1 MNQLESTIKAEKKKQ
16 LNNMRANMLNRRI
29 AKEKKRKQA
38 EEEIERIQKK
48 QQILKFNSK
57 MAIAFRK
64 MVKEKEKAIGVQ
76 IEEKENRLAAQDR
89 LRARLA
95 AWEKKTK
102 QAYNNRGGIDG
113 EIWNLEAQAEDD
125 REEQKRLK
133 EEAELARI
141 NKEKN
146 IQHTNSELYKRIVK
160 IEKLADRIKESG
172 IMSKQL
178 SAIGNT
184 YQGIL
189 SNRNAGVLDSRILGT
204 RNDTVGTR
212 DGGRM
217 DTGESEN

>member
-76 IEEKENRLAAQDR
+76 IEAKENRLAAQDR

-146 IQHTNSELYKRIVK
+146 IQHTNNELYKRIVK
-160 IEKLADRIKESG
+160 IEKLADRIK
-172 IMSKQL
+172 
-178 SAIGNT
+178 
-184 YQGIL
+184 
-189 SNRNAGVLDSRILGT
+189 
-204 RNDTVGTR
+204 
-212 DGGRM
+212 
-217 DTGESEN
+217 